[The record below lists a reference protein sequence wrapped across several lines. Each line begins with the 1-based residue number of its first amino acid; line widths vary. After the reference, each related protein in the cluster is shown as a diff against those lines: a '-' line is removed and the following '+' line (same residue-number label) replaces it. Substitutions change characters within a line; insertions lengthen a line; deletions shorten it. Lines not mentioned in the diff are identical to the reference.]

1 MNKSYTRIN
10 WENYPSD
17 ETPINETN
25 LNKMD
30 AALDL
35 VDDRVISI
43 DTSKADKLEVSS
55 LVSEVEYDESTGT
68 FTVIKKNG
76 SKFTIDTKLEKLAVN
91 FIYDVA
97 SEQII
102 ITLDDGTR
110 QYIDVSALITQY
122 EFWIRALSHL
132 LLGTMAR
139 YQQM

>member
-76 SKFTIDTKLEKLAVN
+76 SH
-91 FIYDVA
+91 
-97 SEQII
+97 
-102 ITLDDGTR
+102 R
-110 QYIDVSALITQY
+110 RR
-122 EFWIRALSHL
+122 FWKI
-132 LLGTMAR
+132 
-139 YQQM
+139 